1 MANINTSG
9 ITDSAVLYPQG
20 NFVQAIRTSCHDCR
34 ERSRIQINEDAIT
47 DFIQK
52 IDINHFQELSKSDG
66 LQMPLKFDTLEQEIN
81 IIGLISLL
89 NFGSGF
95 RKELHEECG
104 RGAFNTIRYGV
115 MSIHITSS
123 PLSAHALRSLALSEV
138 SSFFQIPLQVEIA
151 HPTIEAI
158 KVSEP
163 SKSRALVELIT
174 WTLNDTGRI
183 LEENGYKNLAAFI
196 LEASKPETPNEKS
209 KASRFLVRAFPAFR
223 DITKVDGEPVYI
235 FKKAQLLAANL
246 YRHFHSNFNAQ
257 TINFDFSDISDLTL
271 CADSIIP
278 TMLNHLNIIN
288 LTPLLKQYFDDGKEI
303 TNIQDAYR
311 LRAAAVDAFEIIVSR
326 AKELGRNEINLMDLN
341 EYIWKLGK
349 EENYRKLERL
359 VFRNTVFF

>member
-1 MANINTSG
+1 MSNINISG
-9 ITDSAVLYPQG
+9 LIDDAVPFPQG
-20 NFVQAIRTSCHDCR
+20 NFVQAVRTSCHACR
-34 ERSRIQINEDAIT
+34 ERSRILINEDAIR
-47 DFIQK
+47 DFIQN
-52 IDINHFQELSKSDG
+52 IDISHFQKLSKSDG
-66 LQMPLKFDTLEQEIN
+66 LQMPLKFDTLEQELN
-81 IIGLISLL
+81 IIGLIGLL

-123 PLSAHALRSLALSEV
+123 PLSAHALRSLTLSEV
-138 SSFFQIPLQVEIA
+138 SSFFQIPLQVEIV

-183 LEENGYKNLAAFI
+183 LEENGYKNFAAFI
-196 LEASKPETPNEKS
+196 LEAAKPEKPNEKS

-246 YRHFHSNFNAQ
+246 YRHFHSNVNSQ
-257 TINFDFSDISDLTL
+257 TTNFDFSDISDLTL
-271 CADSIIP
+271 CADNIIP
-278 TMLNHLNIIN
+278 TMLNHFNVIN
-288 LTPLLKQYFDDGKEI
+288 LTSSLKKYFDDGKEI
-303 TNIQDAYR
+303 TNIQDASR
-311 LRAAAVDAFEIIVSR
+311 LRAAAVDACEIIVSR

-341 EYIWKLGK
+341 EYIWRLGK
-349 EENYRKLERL
+349 EENYRKLERFA
-359 VFRNTVFF
+359 FRYTVFL